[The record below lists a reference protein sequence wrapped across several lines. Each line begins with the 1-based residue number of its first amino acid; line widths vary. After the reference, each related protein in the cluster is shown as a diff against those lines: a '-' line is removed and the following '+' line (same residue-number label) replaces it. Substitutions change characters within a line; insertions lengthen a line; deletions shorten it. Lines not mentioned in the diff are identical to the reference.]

1 MTATLLLVEDNPTD
15 EKLTLRAF
23 RQRAEAAHVVV
34 VRDGVE
40 ALDYLFGIGEHAG
53 RDTWEQPRLILLD
66 VKMPRVDGLE
76 VLARIRA
83 DHRTR
88 ELPVVILTA
97 SREEQD
103 VVRSYALRVNAY
115 VRKPVDFAEFTTAA
129 EVIGHLW
136 LVLNEPP
143 HPRPL

>member
-23 RQRAEAAHVVV
+23 ERRAEAASVVV
-34 VRDGVE
+34 VRDGLE
-40 ALDYLFGIGEHAG
+40 ALDYLFGTGKHAG
-53 RDTWEQPRLILLD
+53 RDTYEQPRLVLLD
-66 VKMPRVDGLE
+66 VKMPRLDGLE
-76 VLARIRA
+76 VLARIRT

-103 VVRSYALRVNAY
+103 VERSYALGVNAY
-115 VRKPVDFAEFTTAA
+115 VRKPVDLAEFTRTA
-129 EVIGHLW
+129 EVIVHLW

-143 HPRPL
+143 LPRTE